1 MKKLMKAQTGKIVK
15 SLAKKYAGSAEKYIK
30 KANDYPDIYTK
41 SAFDKYKNI
50 NFNSP
55 KNLELKEYKVP
66 NSKELKQKFTKT
78 NPAYV
83 AKSIAKTAGAGA
95 AGAAVGYAAGS
106 KKKMGGSIKSKKK

>member
-1 MKKLMKAQTGKIVK
+1 MKKLVKAQTGKIVK

-30 KANDYPDIYTK
+30 KANDYPDINTK
-41 SAFDKYKNI
+41 SAFDKYKNT

-55 KNLELKEYKVP
+55 KYIELKKLDPEV
-66 NSKELKQKFTKT
+66 LKQKFTKT

>member
-1 MKKLMKAQTGKIVK
+1 MAKKLMKAQTGKIVK

-30 KANDYPDIYTK
+30 KANDYPDIDK

-55 KNLELKEYKVP
+55 KNIELKQLDPKV
-66 NSKELKQKFTKT
+66 LKQKFTKT

-83 AKSIAKTAGAGA
+83 AKSIAKTAGAAG